1 MGRGRKKEFDREA
14 ALEAALG
21 VFWELG
27 FDGASMPALVGRMG
41 IGRQSLY
48 DTFGDKRALYLA
60 ALRRYAT
67 TRIGAVA
74 GQLRAPGSAY
84 GNLRRVLFR
93 WIEMA
98 SNPDGHGCLVGNSLA
113 ALPEGDDDAGDI
125 LEAALSELE
134 RAFVETVRRARI
146 MGEIRPTVPDD
157 ELAALLMTTGQGL
170 AVVCRARADRARAVR
185 VVRSALRALA
195 PVDGA
200 IFPD

>member
-1 MGRGRKKEFDREA
+1 VGRGRKKEFDREA

-21 VFWELG
+21 VFWERG

-60 ALRRYAT
+60 VLRRYAT

-98 SNPDGHGCLVGNSLA
+98 ANPVGHGCLVGNSLA

-125 LEAALSELE
+125 LEAALSDLE
-134 RAFVETVRRARI
+134 RAFVETVRRS
-146 MGEIRPTVPDD
+146 PT
-157 ELAALLMTTGQGL
+157 TSS
-170 AVVCRARADRARAVR
+170 R
-185 VVRSALRALA
+185 RS
-195 PVDGA
+195 
-200 IFPD
+200 